1 MSCTD
6 LDSLLNEDLCQFPD
20 LRGSERRILQTLV
33 NIGQMSSV
41 RGATMMRRWR
51 EIVCELDHDIIFPI
65 ETYLLAMLFT

>member
-33 NIGQMSSV
+33 NIGQTSSV
-41 RGATMMRRWR
+41 RG
-51 EIVCELDHDIIFPI
+51 ELP
-65 ETYLLAMLFT
+65 